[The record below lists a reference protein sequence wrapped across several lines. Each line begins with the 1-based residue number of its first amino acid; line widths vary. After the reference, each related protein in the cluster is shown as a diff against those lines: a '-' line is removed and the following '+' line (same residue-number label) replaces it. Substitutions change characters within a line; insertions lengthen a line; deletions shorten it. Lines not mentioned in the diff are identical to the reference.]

1 MRLHGNHAEQQKR
14 RLHECRKA
22 DGNNLFA
29 PTGKSFGIPAR
40 KAEHV
45 KTPDRNLRQ
54 ENAPAFDV
62 GKEAL
67 DDAVAKADQHQK
79 CQQ

>member
-1 MRLHGNHAEQQKR
+1 M
-14 RLHECRKA
+14 
-22 DGNNLFA
+22 
-29 PTGKSFGIPAR
+29 
-40 KAEHV
+40 

-54 ENAPAFDV
+54 KDTSALDI

-67 DDAVAKADQHQK
+67 DDAVAKTDQHQK